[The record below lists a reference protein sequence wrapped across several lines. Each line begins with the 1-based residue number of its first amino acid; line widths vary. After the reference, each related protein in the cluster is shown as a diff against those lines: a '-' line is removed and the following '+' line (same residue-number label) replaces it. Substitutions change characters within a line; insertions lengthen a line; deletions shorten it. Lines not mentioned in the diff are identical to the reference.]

1 MTVIAV
7 LGIGEAGSAI
17 IGDLLAARV
26 DVRAYD
32 PRVSA
37 PPGAVACRDEADAA
51 QGADLVLSVNS
62 AADSVAAARVGGS
75 ACRPGAIW
83 ADLNTAA
90 PERKLE
96 VEAILPQFVETADV
110 ALMAPVPG
118 RGLRTPMIAS
128 GPGGASVASVL
139 VPLGASVSV
148 LAEPVGSAAR
158 RKLLRSVFFK
168 GMSAAVTES
177 ITAAEACGLGAWM
190 REEIT
195 RSLVDA
201 GEGTVDRLE
210 EGSRRHAVRREH
222 EMSAAVAMLHGL
234 GVPPRIS
241 AASEAWLRDL
251 SSSTP

>member
-1 MTVIAV
+1 MEV
-7 LGIGEAGSAI
+7 
-17 IGDLLAARV
+17 
-26 DVRAYD
+26 
-32 PRVSA
+32 
-37 PPGAVACRDEADAA
+37 
-51 QGADLVLSVNS
+51 
-62 AADSVAAARVGGS
+62 VAA
-75 ACRPGAIW
+75 
-83 ADLNTAA
+83 
-90 PERKLE
+90 
-96 VEAILPQFVETADV
+96 LPRMVKVADV

-128 GPGGASVASVL
+128 GPGGPAVADTL
-139 VPLGASVSV
+139 QPLGASVSV
-148 LAEPVGSAAR
+148 LAEPVGAAAR

-177 ITAAEACGLGAWM
+177 IAAAEVCGLGDWM

-222 EMSAAVAMLHGL
+222 EMSAAVAMLRAL

-241 AASEAWLRDL
+241 AASEAWLRQL
-251 SSSTP
+251 SGTRP

>member
-17 IGDLLAARV
+17 IEDLLAAGV
-26 DVRAYD
+26 EVRAYD
-32 PRVSA
+32 PRVAA
-37 PPGAVACRDEADAA
+37 PAGTVACRDEAEAA
-51 QGADLVLSVNS
+51 EGADLVLSVNS
-62 AADSVAAARVGGS
+62 AADSVAAALVGGS
-75 ACRPGAIW
+75 TCGRGSTW

-96 VEAILPQFVETADV
+96 VEAALPGFVEVADV

-118 RGLRTPMIAS
+118 RGLHTPMIAS
-128 GPGGASVASVL
+128 GPGGAAVARTL
-139 VPLGASVSV
+139 EPLGASVSV
-148 LAEPVGSAAR
+148 LAEPVGSAAQ

-177 ITAAEACGLGAWM
+177 IAAAEVCGLGDWM
-190 REEIT
+190 RSEIT
-195 RSLVDA
+195 RSFVDA

-210 EGSRRHAVRREH
+210 EGSRRHAIRREH
-222 EMSAAVAMLHGL
+222 EMSAAVAMLQGL
-234 GVPPRIS
+234 GVPPRVS

-251 SSSTP
+251 SGSAR

>member
-17 IGDLLAARV
+17 IEDLLASQV
-26 DVRAYD
+26 EVRAYD
-32 PRVSA
+32 PRVAA
-37 PPGAVACRDEADAA
+37 PRWTVACRNEADATRD
-51 QGADLVLSVNS
+51 ADLVLSVNS
-62 AADSVAAARVGGS
+62 AADSVSAALAGGP

-90 PERKLE
+90 PERKTE
-96 VEAILPQFVETADV
+96 VEAALPSIVRVADI

-128 GPGGASVASVL
+128 GPGGAAVASTL
-139 VPLGASVSV
+139 EPLGASVTV
-148 LAEPVGSAAR
+148 LREPVGAAAR

-177 ITAAEACGLGAWM
+177 IAAAEVCGLGDWM
-190 REEIT
+190 RSEIT
-195 RSLVDA
+195 RSLVEA

-210 EGSRRHAVRREH
+210 EGSRCHAVRREH
-222 EMSAAVAMLHGL
+222 EMSAAVAMLREL
-234 GVPPRIS
+234 GVSPRIS
-241 AASEAWLRDL
+241 AASEAWLHDL
-251 SSSTP
+251 SVSTE